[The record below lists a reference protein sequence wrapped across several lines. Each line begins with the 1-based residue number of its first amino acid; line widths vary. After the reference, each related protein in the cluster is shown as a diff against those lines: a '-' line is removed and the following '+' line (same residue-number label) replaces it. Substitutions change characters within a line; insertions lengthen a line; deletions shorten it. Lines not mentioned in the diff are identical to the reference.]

1 MLSPTYRYWEQTKK
15 PAAYLLTLEV
25 IPRKTAKLP
34 TAMKLIEV
42 TVTEPPTAKQER
54 EILEQAGLDF
64 WKWEV
69 QTRHIEAIAA

>member
-1 MLSPTYRYWEQTKK
+1 MLNPTYRYWEK
-15 PAAYLLTLEV
+15 PAKPASYKLCLEA
-25 IPRKTAKLP
+25 IPRKIAKLP
-34 TAMKLIEV
+34 TAMKMIEV